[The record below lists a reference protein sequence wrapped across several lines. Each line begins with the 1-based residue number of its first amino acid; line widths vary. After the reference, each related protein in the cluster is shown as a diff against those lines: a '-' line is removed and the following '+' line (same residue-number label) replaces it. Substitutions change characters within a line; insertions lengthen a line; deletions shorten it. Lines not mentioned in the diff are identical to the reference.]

1 MSSSAASAPAA
12 TAGSAIVELQEM
24 PRLLDRFGGGAATQ
38 IATQV
43 TELIATPPRALE
55 RAGVDR
61 DGRLLLLLPGVRPQD
76 VEQPARRPGPPD
88 RRHPLRPRQ
97 RGRRPGDP
105 GDRLGPSFATASSG
119 EQLRDRALT
128 AVRVAGDHLDLLP
141 VEWTPALEPVTD
153 LRRRGPGRVR
163 RTAAV
168 VGNRLRLPAQFL
180 LTLVL
185 GVGLPFLGYVALGAS
200 AGTCP
205 GSPTGW

>member
-1 MSSSAASAPAA
+1 
-12 TAGSAIVELQEM
+12 M

-43 TELIATPPRALE
+43 TELIADSPEALE
-55 RAGVDR
+55 RAGLDR
-61 DGRLLLLLPGVRPQD
+61 DGRLLVLLPESGPQE
-76 VEQPARRPGPPD
+76 VERRLGALARRIAAT
-88 RRHPLRPRQ
+88 RFA
-97 RGRRPGDP
+97 
-105 GDRLGPSFATASSG
+105 LGNEDVVRVTPVTGWSPFAAASSG

-141 VEWTPALEPVTD
+141 VEWTPALEPATD
-153 LRRRGPGRVR
+153 LDRRGPGRIR
-163 RTAAV
+163 RSAAT

-185 GVGLPFLGYVALGAS
+185 GVGLPFLATSPSARS
-200 AGTCP
+200 AGTSP